1 MLIQTLS
8 PKVQQLGLQAR
19 SYLISLK
26 YQMIRAATMNTH
38 EYEIL
43 LHKLLLCFILL
54 FAAFPLVQLF

>member
-1 MLIQTLS
+1 
-8 PKVQQLGLQAR
+8 
-19 SYLISLK
+19 
-26 YQMIRAATMNTH
+26 MIRAATMNTH